1 MINKFVLFLFIMLS
15 VLQSIAQ
22 SNKMSIQ
29 GGATITSF
37 KSSVISNQEFKFGD
51 IYYLGFE
58 RETES
63 NLLLS
68 VGVSYTSMGSNIIGQ
83 IIDSSSVSEF
93 TSTLDFNYISI
104 PLRVGKKIGDNFFG
118 FGYLGVSNRFLL
130 TAIEDRPM
138 FNADLEITGSQEV
151 KITKDVNRF
160 DFAGLVDLGFGKKF
174 SNHEVFLSC
183 SFTFSATSFSTD
195 SFYIGSNPRNYGAFL
210 KIGYNYCF

>member
-1 MINKFVLFLFIMLS
+1 
-15 VLQSIAQ
+15 
-22 SNKMSIQ
+22 MSIQ
-29 GGATITSF
+29 GGVTSTSF
-37 KSSVISNQEFKFGD
+37 NSSVISNQELKLGD

-63 NLLLS
+63 KLLLS
-68 VGVSYTSMGSNIIGQ
+68 VGVSYTSMGSNIIGE
-83 IIDSSSVSEF
+83 IIDSLSVTEF

-138 FNADLEITGSQEV
+138 FNSNLEITGRQKEDITNDV
-151 KITKDVNRF
+151 KRF

-183 SFTFSATSFSTD
+183 SLTLSATSFSTD
-195 SFYIGSNPRNYGAFL
+195 SFFVGSKPRNYGGFW